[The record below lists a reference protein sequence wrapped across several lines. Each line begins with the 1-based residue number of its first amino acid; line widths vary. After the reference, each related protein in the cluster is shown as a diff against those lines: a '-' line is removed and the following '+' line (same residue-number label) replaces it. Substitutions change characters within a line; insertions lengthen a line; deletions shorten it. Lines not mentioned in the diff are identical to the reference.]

1 MRSKLFN
8 LMKLGLSFLLITIIL
23 AGCSK
28 ETVNGPEEE
37 PPILPPLESFKME
50 FSDFQSSGSMSKNAS
65 NQVILSKNNWGW
77 AALNVGVWNTLI
89 TIGLAVPVGSF
100 VATIDQDKEPTQLE
114 DGTWIWTVD
123 YNILTVKHTASLHG
137 KIVSTGVEW
146 EMYISKENVY
156 EDFLWYT
163 GNSNFLGTEGS
174 WTLNKDP
181 NNPTPLLGIE
191 WHRNSQE
198 GTADIKY
205 INIEPDGPENG
216 GYISYEINQETPY
229 NAFYDIYNK
238 GQENHT
244 EMEWNRTSK
253 DGRVKDPK
261 HFGDTDWHLWNSNLD
276 DV

>member
-8 LMKLGLSFLLITIIL
+8 LMKLGLSFLLITVIL
-23 AGCSK
+23 VGCSK

-37 PPILPPLESFKME
+37 PPTLPPLESFKME

-65 NQVILSKNNWGW
+65 NQVIL
-77 AALNVGVWNTLI
+77 
-89 TIGLAVPVGSF
+89 F
-100 VATIDQDKEPTQLE
+100 VATIDQDKEPTQLD
-114 DGTWIWTVD
+114 DGTWVWTVD
-123 YNILTVKHTASLHG
+123 YNLGVKHTASLHG

-163 GNSNFLGTEGS
+163 GKSDFLGTEGT
-174 WTLNKDP
+174 WTLNNDP

-191 WHRNSQE
+191 WNRKPQD

-205 INIEPDGPENG
+205 MNIVPDGPENG
-216 GYISYEINQETPY
+216 GYIFYGINQETPY

-238 GQENHT
+238 GQDNHT
-244 EMEWNRTSK
+244 EIEWNRTSK
-253 DGRVKDPK
+253 DGRVKDSK
-261 HFGDTDWHLWNSNLD
+261 HFGDSDWHLWNSNLD